1 MLKTVEN
8 ANNTLTFVN
17 SNQVKTTSNFL
28 PEVQDLVS
36 CNICDFDTSRQEELD
51 KHSDILHGQSEQC
64 DKTDTGEL
72 KSILT
77 LDYPQQETDT
87 IVNKS
92 DVNNTQIDSI
102 IICGECGKGFDDE
115 SQFSMHMPIHA
126 SPLKI
131 ECEKCDFET

>member
-1 MLKTVEN
+1 MLKSVQN
-8 ANNTLTFVN
+8 INDSLTFEN

-36 CNICDFDTSRQEELD
+36 CNFCDFDTSRQEDLD
-51 KHSDILHGQSEQC
+51 KHSDILHGQSEQFEQPG
-64 DKTDTGEL
+64 TVEL

-77 LDYPQQETDT
+77 LDYPRQETDT
-87 IVNKS
+87 IVNIA

-115 SQFSMHMPIHA
+115 SQFSMHMPIHD
-126 SPLKI
+126 SPLNI
-131 ECEKCDFET
+131 ECEKL